1 MNVLH
6 LEPKDTLLLVVD
18 VQERLFA
25 AMPEA
30 AKADLLRAGTA
41 LLEGAA
47 LLGVNAAV
55 TEQYPEKLGSTV
67 SQLSDALG
75 RASIPV
81 FSKLDFSACRD
92 AAFDAHLARS
102 ERRRVVLMGMETH
115 ICVFQTARDLLSR
128 GFIVHVVMDGVA
140 SRRDDHRVTGLELC
154 RAAGAVITTA
164 ETVLFDWLG
173 RAGSDDFRKIS
184 KLIK

>member
-1 MNVLH
+1 MNVLR

-25 AMPEA
+25 AMPET
-30 AKADLLRAGTA
+30 AKADILRAGTA
-41 LLEGAA
+41 LIEGAA
-47 LLGVNAAV
+47 LLGVQAAV
-55 TEQYPEKLGSTV
+55 TEQYPEKLGRTV
-67 SQLSDALG
+67 PELSG
-75 RASIPV
+75 RLESMSAPR

-92 AAFDAHLARS
+92 VGFEAHLARS
-102 ERRRVVLMGMETH
+102 DRRRVVLVGMETH

-128 GFIVHVVMDGVA
+128 GFVVHVVMDAVA
-140 SRRDDHRVTGLELC
+140 SRREDHRVTGLELC
-154 RAAGAVITTA
+154 RSAGAVITTA

-173 RAGSDDFRKIS
+173 RAGSDEFRKIS